1 MGGEPGVTQLH
12 ELRRIGI
19 ARIQA
24 FEQRFRHVEGLVLP
38 NPVGDLE
45 ILLGVRFG
53 QVGARGGREATGH
66 SLKLHVG
73 QLVVVQGL
81 VPSPCLRF
89 GGTGHGA
96 CAIGELTVL
105 GGFALGQFG
114 VDSRLVDRVDGA
126 QRVDDGPA
134 EVVVDFQTVE
144 CHGTVEQALRVGN
157 ERLVAR
163 LAVAQ
168 VGGDELEL
176 FVGAGLGLTRQLEQF
191 GGHML
196 HDLGTLCRSGVMPCG
211 GADLCQRVTE
221 GGGLVFGGER
231 GQRGVD
237 ELACRQFAVAGHVP
251 QGEPDHGTGERV
263 VEAVQVACRECE
275 ALVVETQL
283 RVGQVVV
290 IHQNQRRT
298 CLARGRVDDRQFAVD
313 VQFETVGAHDLAGF
327 RILVVEADGETVGAQ
342 HGMLGR
348 SGLAQGETLDGAV
361 LVLFDF
367 GGDGVD
373 AGFLKP
379 LGAPRLQV
387 AAGSEFQ
394 FGEQVGEGGV
404 GVGVLV
410 EVVVDAL
417 EELLTA
423 HVVHELLQHGGALGV
438 GDAVEVDV
446 GVVEVVDRGDDRV
459 GGAQLVLIQRPA
471 LFAGAEGCPGVLPFG
486 GFGGG
491 EGGRELGEGFVEPQ
505 VVPPLHGHVVAE
517 PHVGELVQHGDDAS
531 FRIGVGDLGFEHV
544 LVADGDHAD
553 VLHGAGVVF
562 RHVDLVELGVRVRH
576 APGLGVEGEAF
587 LGDVEQVVDVLAE
600 GLGERLAAVHGH
612 RHGAA
617 VLIGVF
623 GVPFGVRS
631 GADGGEVGAH
641 GRGQLEHPQLGGFG
655 GVIAERAFLGD
666 GFVVGHGGGG
676 HVGRDDPGF
685 GCEHGEVEHGL
696 QIRLVEHGVDT
707 AGVRHFE
714 LGVQVDVAVGRVDAA
729 VQAFAGVGVLAH
741 RLDGNLVVLL
751 EALQLDAAV
760 HVRFSRVEGFTVE
773 GDFADFVGDEVKE
786 A

>member
-1 MGGEPGVTQLH
+1 
-12 ELRRIGI
+12 
-19 ARIQA
+19 
-24 FEQRFRHVEGLVLP
+24 
-38 NPVGDLE
+38 
-45 ILLGVRFG
+45 
-53 QVGARGGREATGH
+53 
-66 SLKLHVG
+66 
-73 QLVVVQGL
+73 
-81 VPSPCLRF
+81 
-89 GGTGHGA
+89 
-96 CAIGELTVL
+96 
-105 GGFALGQFG
+105 
-114 VDSRLVDRVDGA
+114 
-126 QRVDDGPA
+126 
-134 EVVVDFQTVE
+134 
-144 CHGTVEQALRVGN
+144 
-157 ERLVAR
+157 
-163 LAVAQ
+163 
-168 VGGDELEL
+168 
-176 FVGAGLGLTRQLEQF
+176 
-191 GGHML
+191 
-196 HDLGTLCRSGVMPCG
+196 
-211 GADLCQRVTE
+211 
-221 GGGLVFGGER
+221 
-231 GQRGVD
+231 
-237 ELACRQFAVAGHVP
+237 
-251 QGEPDHGTGERV
+251 
-263 VEAVQVACRECE
+263 
-275 ALVVETQL
+275 
-283 RVGQVVV
+283 
-290 IHQNQRRT
+290 
-298 CLARGRVDDRQFAVD
+298 
-313 VQFETVGAHDLAGF
+313 
-327 RILVVEADGETVGAQ
+327 
-342 HGMLGR
+342 MLGR

-459 GGAQLVLIQRPA
+459 GGAQLVLTQRPA

-517 PHVGELVQHGDDAS
+517 PHVGELVQHGDHTA
-531 FRIGVGDLGFEHV
+531 FRVGVGDLGFEHV

-553 VLHGAGVVF
+553 VLHGAGVVL

-641 GRGQLEHPQLGGFG
+641 GRGRFEHPQLGGFG

-696 QIRLVEHGVDT
+696 QVGLVEHGVDAT
-707 AGVRHFE
+707 GVRHLE

-741 RLDGNLVVLL
+741 RLDGDLVVLL
-751 EALQLDAAV
+751 EVLQFDAAV
-760 HVRFSRVEGFTVE
+760 DVRFSRVEGFAVE